1 MNSQPVTIAL
11 ERAGTVSGALYV
23 PEKFERG
30 RTPAVIVAHGAGND
44 MKTPL
49 LVHFCDGLCRAGY
62 PCLRFNFRY
71 MELGRRAPD
80 PQQALVRSWRAV
92 FRFVQSHPR
101 IGGSP
106 IVIGGKSMG
115 GRIASH
121 AAAEGLLSP
130 AGLVFL
136 GYPLHPAGKP
146 ERLRDAHLF
155 DIAAPMLFFAGTR
168 DALCDL
174 GLLKGVIERLG
185 APAALEIIDGGDHSF
200 SLPKSAASPV
210 EAVYDRI
217 VARTIAWMTRA
228 LARRE

>member
-1 MNSQPVTIAL
+1 MNPQPVTIPL
-11 ERAGTVSGALYV
+11 ERADTVSGALCV
-23 PEKFERG
+23 PEKYERG
-30 RTPAVIVAHGAGND
+30 RTPVVIVAHGAGND
-44 MKTPL
+44 MQTPL

-71 MELGRRAPD
+71 MVLGRRAPD
-80 PQQALVRSWRAV
+80 PQHTLVRTWRAV

-136 GYPLHPAGKP
+136 GYPLHAAGKP
-146 ERLRDAHLF
+146 DRVRDAHLY
-155 DIAAPMLFFAGTR
+155 DIPAPMLFFAGSR
-168 DALCDL
+168 DALCRLD
-174 GLLKGVIERLG
+174 LLKRVIARLES
-185 APAALEIIDGGDHSF
+185 PVELEVIAGGDHSF
-200 SLPKSAASPV
+200 VLPKTAGTPIES
-210 EAVYDRI
+210 VYDRI
-217 VARTIAWMTRA
+217 VARTVAWMSHT
-228 LARRE
+228 L